1 MWDSLFEGIFFLLFK
16 GNDTYL
22 RVLIPLQTTPSPY
35 TLHPTPYTLAHL
47 SYTLS
52 LSLSLSLQDSLH
64 DIFSFSKKHKT
75 PDFHHKFVSF
85 APSFFFLK
93 KIRAK
98 IVHVTPLTAG
108 GRMRKDF
115 SKESHESSVTSK
127 ERDESSVA

>member
-1 MWDSLFEGIFFLLFK
+1 MIHKYIQEIPLRRLWNMWDSLFEGIFFLLFK

-35 TLHPTPYTLAHL
+35 TLHPTPSPIYPI
-47 SYTLS
+47 LS

-93 KIRAK
+93 KNQSQ
-98 IVHVTPLTAG
+98 
-108 GRMRKDF
+108 DC
-115 SKESHESSVTSK
+115 S
-127 ERDESSVA
+127 RDTVDRRREDEEGFFQGKP